1 MVKSPNYAESRCVP
15 QILRCVHH
23 HDWLKMVHMT
33 RLAQFSQQVLLGLR
47 VLGDL
52 TYCIYC
58 PRMPVSSPYYNDNII
73 VPQAGIMPQCRTMTK
88 SIFVVFFCEIF
99 FGK

>member
-1 MVKSPNYAESRCVP
+1 
-15 QILRCVHH
+15 
-23 HDWLKMVHMT
+23 MVHNMT

-58 PRMPVSSPYYNDNII
+58 PRMQVSSPYYNDNSS
-73 VPQAGIMPQCRTMTK
+73 PGWYNATMPYNDK
-88 SIFVVFFCEIF
+88 KHFWGVFCEIF